1 MYINGVKERLKL
13 ESKKKIA
20 IIGAG
25 PGGLAAGMLLSQ
37 LGYQVNIYEKNDRI
51 GGRTALHRMGQYS
64 FDVGPSALTM
74 THVLTSLFMDCN
86 RNILDYVSLLPINP
100 IHTLYF
106 KDITFPLY
114 SDQSETKAVIQTY
127 FPGEEAGF
135 ERFMKENTKKM
146 LYISPLNQFN
156 YSSLFDFFRPT
167 TLRAIPSLTL
177 GRSLMD
183 DLARYFNSK
192 YLRIAFSLQM
202 RYLGMSPWDIPAAY
216 SIIPF
221 SEYYYGTFHPI
232 GGQNKIVEAMQQV
245 VTENKGKFF
254 FNSEVTAFESNGKEI
269 TGAVLANG
277 KTIEADYYFT
287 NLDFIYSLTNEHP
300 DKLDNKEYSSS
311 AFILY
316 LGLKTVL
323 PFSHQSIIF
332 PENYREF
339 AHNTMHKKILSKDI
353 AIHLT
358 NPSATDNTMAPINHS
373 SIRIMVPVPNNTSNI
388 DWKKETPAFRQLV
401 LETIKERLDLPDLE
415 SQIEE
420 EYIITPIDWEKKYHV
435 KHGAIFGL
443 QHLWRQHGYLHPSKK
458 SPTFKN
464 LFVIGAGAMSGSSLP
479 FIIENAQIAT
489 QKFLQKEKKSE

>member
-1 MYINGVKERLKL
+1 M

-25 PGGLAAGMLLSQ
+25 PGGLATGMLLSQ
-37 LGYQVNIYEKNDRI
+37 LGYQVSIYEKNDRI
-51 GGRTALHRMGQYS
+51 GGRTALHKMGKYS

-114 SDQSETKAVIQTY
+114 SDYSETKTVIKTY
-127 FPGEEAGF
+127 FPGEEEGF
-135 ERFMKENTKKM
+135 DRFMRENTKKM

-167 TLRAIPSLTL
+167 TIRALPSLTL

-221 SEYYYGTFHPI
+221 SEYYFGTFHPI

-245 VTENKGKFF
+245 VMENKGKFY
-254 FNSEVTAFESNGKEI
+254 FNSEVTSFETNGKEI
-269 TGAVLANG
+269 TSATLANG
-277 KTIEADYYFT
+277 QSIEADYYFT
-287 NLDFIYSLTNEHP
+287 NLDFIYSLTSNTKVKE
-300 DKLDNKEYSSS
+300 KEKEYSSS
-311 AFILY
+311 AFMLY

-332 PENYREF
+332 PDNYREF
-339 AHNTMHKKILSKDI
+339 ANNTIHKKILSKDL
-353 AIHLT
+353 AIHIT
-358 NPSATDNTMAPINHS
+358 NPSATDNTMAPMNHS
-373 SIRIMVPVPNNTSNI
+373 SVRIMVSAPNTTSGI
-388 DWKKETPAFRQLV
+388 DWKEQTPAFRQLILDTV
-401 LETIKERLDLPDLE
+401 KARLEIPDLE
-415 SQIEE
+415 DYIEE
-420 EYIITPIDWEKKYHV
+420 EYIITPTDWEEKYHV
-435 KHGAIFGL
+435 KYGAIFGL
-443 QHLWRQHGYLHPSKK
+443 QHLWHQQGFLHPAKK
-458 SPTFKN
+458 SPAFKN
-464 LFVIGAGAMSGSSLP
+464 LFVVGAGAMSSSSLP

-489 QKFLQKEKKSE
+489 KKFLQKEKKSE